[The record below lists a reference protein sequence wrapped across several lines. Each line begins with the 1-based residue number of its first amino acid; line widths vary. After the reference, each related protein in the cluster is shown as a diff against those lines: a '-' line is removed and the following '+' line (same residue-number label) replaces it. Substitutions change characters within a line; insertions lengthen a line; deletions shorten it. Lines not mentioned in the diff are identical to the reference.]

1 MTPQCCTG
9 EVPSRRLARRL
20 SAAAASLLPAAVMVL
35 LPKCPLCL
43 AAWLTV
49 ISGTA
54 VSVAAAA
61 RLRGLIVVVCFA
73 AVTFAAAQIRRNRSP
88 SNRVSN
94 SRLSSHIGRSHRT
107 T

>member
-1 MTPQCCTG
+1 VTQQCCTG

-20 SAAAASLLPAAVMVL
+20 SAGAASLLPGAVLVL

-54 VSVAAAA
+54 VSAAVAA
-61 RLRGLIVVVCFA
+61 RLRGVVAVIWVA
-73 AVTFAAAQIRRNRSP
+73 AVALAAALMLVRAQTGRR
-88 SNRVSN
+88 
-94 SRLSSHIGRSHRT
+94 RLHRT